1 MKCFQINP
9 ETNVIIN
16 KEGSWNAKFHNSWKI
31 LVRSCLRIS
40 PKWSIYTR
48 PTTFIDCHVRL
59 HPQTSWYMAAV
70 VSWVY
75 RCLREALHQFPS
87 SRTTRFA
94 QIHLLF
100 RSWFRITPWSPRRI
114 DRFTSNFYPAKEH
127 ISETSQTEYQTQ
139 GWSVD
144 VCRPC
149 TLSGF
154 FFLEKKTRSPGWPP
168 VLLKQY
174 TFLKE
179 SVPKVTVIFLFYR
192 FDNITIQLQEVVTV
206 E

>member
-1 MKCFQINP
+1 MQIF
-9 ETNVIIN
+9 IIP
-16 KEGSWNAKFHNSWKI
+16 GRF
-31 LVRSCLRIS
+31 LS
-40 PKWSIYTR
+40 PNLSKMEHLYSSNNL
-48 PTTFIDCHVRL
+48 HRL
-59 HPQTSWYMAAV
+59 PCQAPSPNELIQVMAAV
-70 VSWVY
+70 VSWAY

-94 QIHLLF
+94 QIHLLL

-127 ISETSQTEYQTQ
+127 ISETSKTEYRTQ

-154 FFLEKKTRSPGWPP
+154 FFLKKKT
-168 VLLKQY
+168 
-174 TFLKE
+174 
-179 SVPKVTVIFLFYR
+179 
-192 FDNITIQLQEVVTV
+192 DLQVDHPFF
-206 E
+206 